1 MAGRFARAILR
12 VKSALKGS
20 GQMRRIAFIVVM
32 ALGFV
37 GSGWFV
43 AQPAAEPPS
52 VNVTRAAIATPKAE
66 AVASSSPTASLLVP
80 AALAGDATSVAPAA
94 PVQAATLQQALGAE
108 ACPSETEALN
118 IVSRVIST
126 WEFGQAARAIEL
138 VSIPHQNCDSVR
150 AALARSRGAAETT
163 SGWWSAPRPDD
174 DRASNVAGDGFA
186 VGGDSGPGYRG

>member
-1 MAGRFARAILR
+1 
-12 VKSALKGS
+12 
-20 GQMRRIAFIVVM
+20 MRRIAFIVVM
-32 ALGFV
+32 ALGLV

-43 AQPAAEPPS
+43 AQPAAEPPNVGVAPAS
-52 VNVTRAAIATPKAE
+52 VVAPALAAAPA
-66 AVASSSPTASLLVP
+66 ASEPASLIVP
-80 AALAGDATSVAPAA
+80 VALAGEDAASAEAAA
-94 PVQAATLQQALGAE
+94 PLQAATLQQALGAE

-118 IVSRVIST
+118 IVSRVTST
-126 WEFGQAARAIEL
+126 WQFGQAARAIEL

-174 DRASNVAGDGFA
+174 DRASDVAGDGFA